1 MKCPKCGYEWQEGHL
16 YCDNCGEEFRIVP
29 DFEPEIE
36 EEMEETLSTLF
47 VELAQE
53 EMQETEEKE
62 IIPAQKSKGINGK
75 AQERLK
81 GKWGRGWLIG
91 ATFFSILTA
100 VFCIAGI
107 YWYRNYSV
115 SYQVGR

>member
-47 VELAQE
+47 VERKWMGRKKFLHKKPGKGKERVRSGQE
-53 EMQETEEKE
+53 ETE
-62 IIPAQKSKGINGK
+62 
-75 AQERLK
+75 
-81 GKWGRGWLIG
+81 
-91 ATFFSILTA
+91 
-100 VFCIAGI
+100 AGD
-107 YWYRNYSV
+107 
-115 SYQVGR
+115 G

>member
-53 EMQETEEKE
+53 EMPEVDGKEK
-62 IIPAQKSKGINGK
+62 IFAQKAG
-75 AQERLK
+75 ERK
-81 GKWGRGWLIG
+81 GKGKERTGRNRGKIG
-91 ATFFSILTA
+91 RAH
-100 VFCIAGI
+100 V
-107 YWYRNYSV
+107 
-115 SYQVGR
+115 